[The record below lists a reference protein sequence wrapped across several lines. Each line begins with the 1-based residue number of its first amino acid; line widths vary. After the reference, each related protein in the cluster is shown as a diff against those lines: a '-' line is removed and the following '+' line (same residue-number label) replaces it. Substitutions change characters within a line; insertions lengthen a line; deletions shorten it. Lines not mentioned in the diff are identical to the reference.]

1 MNLKRIVANVKDIC
15 NLIGRDEYIIGRIL
29 LSVSILY
36 SLNKKQTK
44 KKNKSQQ
51 HSISAAGRDKGASL
65 IRFRHV

>member
-44 KKNKSQQ
+44 KNKSQQ